1 MSTRAN
7 VKIIGSKGEVIWL
20 YKHHDGYPTHTGWK
34 LEFAFHN
41 NDSVADAVN
50 TLIKD
55 HKFETT
61 TEQHGDINWF
71 YNIKVSK
78 DEWTLEITEFHY
90 HFDGEENLYSD
101 ILNPVNKVQ
110 DERFSWTGSKSEV
123 WTKYKMY
130 EMKEAIKEAK
140 HKLQYYENRNI

>member
-7 VKIIGSKGEVIWL
+7 IKVITEDGDIKWL
-20 YKHHDGYPTHTGWK
+20 YKHHDGYPTHTGDI
-34 LEFAFHN
+34 LEFVFTN
-41 NDSVADAVN
+41 NTGIVDAVN
-50 TLIKD
+50 TLIAD

-71 YNIKVSK
+71 YSIKVSE
-78 DEWTLEITEFHY
+78 DEWTLEITEFH
-90 HFDGEENLYSD
+90 FDGEE
-101 ILNPVNKVQ
+101 KVQ
-110 DERFSWTGSKSEV
+110 DARFSWTGSKSEV